1 MKGKIKLTKICRYC
15 GDTFTTFVTKQMFC
29 NRLCFGRNHENKP
42 HRRIYKGK
50 APLQPVKP
58 VIKIKNKRLNMNLI
72 NHSIAYA
79 ESIKGDS
86 NAVHKWNIYLST
98 LDY

>member
-1 MKGKIKLTKICRYC
+1 MKGKIKLTKRCPYC
-15 GDTFTTFVTKQMFC
+15 GDIFVTFVSKQIFC

-50 APLQPVKP
+50 APLPVKKP
-58 VIKIKNKRLNMNLI
+58 VKTEGILNMDLI
-72 NHSIAYA
+72 NKSIAYA
-79 ESIKGDS
+79 ESIKGDK
-86 NAVHKWNIYLST
+86 NAVHKWNTYLST